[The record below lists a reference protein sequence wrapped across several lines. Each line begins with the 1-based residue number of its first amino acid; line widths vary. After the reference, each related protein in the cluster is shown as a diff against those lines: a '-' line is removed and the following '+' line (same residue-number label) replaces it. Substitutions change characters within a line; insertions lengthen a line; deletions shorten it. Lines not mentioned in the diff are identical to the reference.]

1 MEWIDHVILLSSGL
15 IVLSILVGLV
25 STRFGAPLLLVFLI
39 LGMLAGEDGPGGI
52 QFANYSVAYTVG
64 SIALAII
71 LFDGGLRTERKDF
84 RDVLGP
90 AATLSSVGVVITATI
105 TGLAAKW
112 FMGIGWVEGLL
123 VGAIVA
129 STDAA
134 AVFFLLNVRGVR
146 LRDRLRATLEVEAG
160 LNDPMAVFLT
170 LTFLTILQVTANTP
184 IETTVLN
191 LTTHAIVQLL
201 GGVVFG
207 VLGGSILLTLV
218 NRLSLSAGLYPVLAV
233 AGALFVFAAAQ
244 TFGASGFLAVY
255 LAGYVFGRRRH
266 KATQII
272 ERFTDGMA
280 WLSQIAMFLILGL
293 LITPSKMLP
302 MLAASVGIAAV
313 LIFVARPIAGFVCL
327 WPFKY
332 RPREIAFV
340 SWVGLRGAV
349 PIYLGTIPILAG
361 IPGSQEWF
369 AVVYMVVITSL
380 VVQGWTIGLSGR
392 WLNVV
397 LPPRP
402 AAPTRVD
409 IDLPHD
415 IGKGM
420 IAYTV
425 QPESLA
431 MRRSLARLPVPE
443 NVIIVS
449 IVRDGVLRG
458 AGDLEH
464 LAPGDDVLLLSP
476 PEHVALLDR
485 IFGAKAGGVRDTAVE
500 LLGEFTFG
508 ADTPTGAVTAMYDVK
523 LPANQRNVPLGRFME
538 THMLRRPSAGRRLRL
553 GAIELIVAET
563 RKDRITRVAIEL
575 EPQEGSIRRFD
586 PALIWMRSVL
596 WLPLEKSIGRLLP
609 RVPKPVWWRR

>member
-52 QFANYSVAYTVG
+52 EFSNYAVAYTVG

-84 RDVLGP
+84 REVLGP
-90 AATLSSVGVVITATI
+90 AAALSSVGVVITATI

-170 LTFLTILQVTANTP
+170 LTFLTILQVSANTP
-184 IETTVLN
+184 VESTVLT

-201 GGVVFG
+201 GGIVFG

-218 NRLSLSAGLYPVLAV
+218 NRLTLSAGLYPVLAV

-332 RPREIAFV
+332 SPREIGFV

-349 PIYLGTIPILAG
+349 PIYLGTIPVLAG
-361 IPGSQEWF
+361 IPGSQTWF
-369 AVVYMVVITSL
+369 TVVYMVVITSL
-380 VVQGWTIGLSGR
+380 IVQGWTIGLSGR

-402 AAPTRVD
+402 DAPPRVD

-415 IGKGM
+415 IGKSM

-425 QPESLA
+425 QPGSLA
-431 MRRSLARLPVPE
+431 MRRSMARLPLPVE
-443 NVIIVS
+443 VVVVS
-449 IVRDGVLRG
+449 IVRDGAIRAVG
-458 AGDLEH
+458 ELEH
-464 LAPGDDVLLLSP
+464 LAPGDDVLLLTP
-476 PEHVALLDR
+476 QNHVALLDR
-485 IFGAKAGGVRDTAVE
+485 VFGSKAGARDTAVE

-508 ADTPTGAVTAMYDVK
+508 ADTPTGAVTAMYDVR
-523 LPANQRNVPLGRFME
+523 LPANQRAIPLGQFME
-538 THMLRRPSAGRRLRL
+538 THMLARPSAGRRLRL

-575 EPQEGSIRRFD
+575 EPQEGSLRRFD

-596 WLPLEKSIGRLLP
+596 WLPLERWIVRLMP
-609 RVPKPVWWRR
+609 KVPKPVWWRR

>member
-1 MEWIDHVILLSSGL
+1 MEWIDHIILLSSGL
-15 IVLSILVGLV
+15 IVLSIMVGLV

-52 QFANYSVAYTVG
+52 VFNNYEVAFTVG
-64 SIALAII
+64 SLALAII

-84 RDVLGP
+84 REVMWP
-90 AATLSSVGVVITATI
+90 AATLASVGVVVTALI

-112 FMGIGWVEGLL
+112 FMGIGWIEGLV

-170 LTFLTILQVTANTP
+170 ITFLTILQIGAESPLDTAQT
-184 IETTVLN
+184 LM
-191 LTTHAIVQLL
+191 THAIVQLL
-201 GGVVFG
+201 GGIVFG
-207 VLGGSILLTLV
+207 VLGGTVLLWLV
-218 NRLSLSAGLYPVLAV
+218 NRLTLSAGLYPVLAV
-233 AGALFVFAAAQ
+233 AGGLFVYAAAQ
-244 TFGASGFLAVY
+244 SFGASGFLAVY

-293 LITPSKMLP
+293 LITPSRMLP
-302 MLAASVGIAAV
+302 VLAASIGIAAV
-313 LIFVARPIAGFVCL
+313 LIFIARPVAGFICL

-332 RPREIAFV
+332 SPREIGFV

-349 PIYLGTIPILAG
+349 PIYLGTIPVLSG

-369 AVVYMVVITSL
+369 VVVYMVVITSL

-402 AAPTRVD
+402 AAPPRVD

-431 MRRSLARLPVPE
+431 MRRSMARLPLPDEVSVVS
-443 NVIIVS
+443 VI
-449 IVRDGVLRG
+449 RDGAIRG
-458 AGDLEH
+458 PDELEH
-464 LAPGDDVLLLSP
+464 LAPGDDVLLLTPS
-476 PEHVALLDR
+476 EHVALLDR
-485 IFGAKAGGVRDTAVE
+485 VFGTKGGARDTAVE
-500 LLGEFTFG
+500 LLGEFTFP
-508 ADTPTGAVTAMYDVK
+508 AETLVGAVTELYDAKV
-523 LPANQRNVPLGRFME
+523 PANQHDVPLGEFME
-538 THMLRRPSAGRRLRL
+538 THMLSRPAAGKRLRL

-563 RKDRITRVAIEL
+563 RKDRVTRVAIEL
-575 EPQEGSIRRFD
+575 EPTEGSIRRFD
-586 PALIWMRSVL
+586 PWLIWMRSVL
-596 WLPLEKSIGRLLP
+596 WLPLERRLMALLP
-609 RVPKPVWWRR
+609 KVPKPVWWKK

>member
-52 QFANYSVAYTVG
+52 QFDNFHMAYTVG

-71 LFDGGLRTERKDF
+71 LFDGGLRTERRDF
-84 RDVLGP
+84 REVLGP
-90 AATLSSVGVVITATI
+90 AAALSTVGVVLTAAI

-112 FMGIGWVEGLL
+112 FMGIGWIEGLL

-134 AVFFLLNVRGVR
+134 AVFFLLSVRGVR
-146 LRDRLRATLEVEAG
+146 LKGRLRSTLEVEAG

-170 LTFLTILQVTANTP
+170 ITFMTILQAGAASPLATAQT
-184 IETTVLN
+184 LM
-191 LTTHAIVQLL
+191 THAIVQLL

-207 VLGGSILLTLV
+207 VLGGSLLLAVV
-218 NRLSLSAGLYPVLAV
+218 NRVTLSAGLYPVLAV
-233 AGALFVFAAAQ
+233 AGGLFVFAAAH
-244 TFGASGFLAVY
+244 TVGASGFLAVY

-280 WLSQIAMFLILGL
+280 WLAQIAMFLILGL
-293 LITPSKMLP
+293 LITPSELLP
-302 MLAASVGIAAV
+302 MLAASIGIAAV
-313 LIFVARPIAGFVCL
+313 LIFVARPVAAFLCL

-332 RPREIAFV
+332 SPREIAFV

-369 AVVYMVVITSL
+369 SVVYMVVITSL

-402 AAPTRVD
+402 AAPIRVD

-420 IAYTV
+420 LAYTV
-425 QPESLA
+425 QPGSLA
-431 MRRSLARLPVPE
+431 MRRSMARLPLPDEVTL
-443 NVIIVS
+443 VS
-449 IVRDGVLRG
+449 IIRDGRIRS
-458 AGDLEH
+458 AGELEH
-464 LAPGDDVLLLSP
+464 LAPGDDVLLLTP

-485 IFGAKAGGVRDTAVE
+485 VFGTKDGARDTAVE
-500 LLGEFTFG
+500 LLGEFTFA
-508 ADTPTGAVTAMYDVK
+508 ADTPVGAVTELYAASV
-523 LPANQRNVPLGRFME
+523 PANQRDLPLGQFME
-538 THMLRRPSAGRRLRL
+538 THLLTRPSAGKRLRL

-563 RKDRITRVAIEL
+563 RKGRITRVAIEL
-575 EPQEGSIRRFD
+575 EPMEVSIRRLD
-586 PALIWMRSVL
+586 PWLIWMRSVL
-596 WLPLEKSIGRLLP
+596 WLPLEKRLGRLLP
-609 RVPKPVWWRR
+609 KVPKPAWWRR

>member
-52 QFANYSVAYTVG
+52 QFDNFHMAYTVG

-71 LFDGGLRTERKDF
+71 LFDGGLRTERRDF
-84 RDVLGP
+84 REVLGP
-90 AATLSSVGVVITATI
+90 AAALSTVGVVLTAAI

-112 FMGIGWVEGLL
+112 FMGIGWIEGLL

-134 AVFFLLNVRGVR
+134 AVFFLLSVRGVR
-146 LRDRLRATLEVEAG
+146 LKGRLRSTLEVEAG

-170 LTFLTILQVTANTP
+170 ITFMTILQAGAASPLATAQT
-184 IETTVLN
+184 LM
-191 LTTHAIVQLL
+191 THAIVQLL

-207 VLGGSILLTLV
+207 VLGGSLLLAVV
-218 NRLSLSAGLYPVLAV
+218 NRVTLSAGLYPVLAV
-233 AGALFVFAAAQ
+233 AGGLFVFAAAH
-244 TFGASGFLAVY
+244 TVGASGFLAVY

-280 WLSQIAMFLILGL
+280 WLAQIAMFLILGL
-293 LITPSKMLP
+293 LITPSELLP
-302 MLAASVGIAAV
+302 MLAASIGIAAV
-313 LIFVARPIAGFVCL
+313 LIFVARPVAAFLCL

-332 RPREIAFV
+332 SPREIAFV

-369 AVVYMVVITSL
+369 SVVYMVVITSL

-402 AAPTRVD
+402 AAPIRVD

-420 IAYTV
+420 LAYTV
-425 QPESLA
+425 QPGSLA
-431 MRRSLARLPVPE
+431 MRRSMARLPLPDEVTL
-443 NVIIVS
+443 VS
-449 IVRDGVLRG
+449 IIRDGRIRS
-458 AGDLEH
+458 AGELEH
-464 LAPGDDVLLLSP
+464 LAPGDDVLLLTP

-485 IFGAKAGGVRDTAVE
+485 VFGTKDGARDTAVE
-500 LLGEFTFG
+500 LLGEFTFA
-508 ADTPTGAVTAMYDVK
+508 ADTPVGAVTELYAASV
-523 LPANQRNVPLGRFME
+523 PANQRDLPLGQFME
-538 THMLRRPSAGRRLRL
+538 THLLTRPSAGKRLRL

-563 RKDRITRVAIEL
+563 RKGRITRVAIEL
-575 EPQEGSIRRFD
+575 EPMEGSIRRFD
-586 PALIWMRSVL
+586 PWLIWMRSVL
-596 WLPLEKSIGRLLP
+596 WLPLEKRLGRLLP
-609 RVPKPVWWRR
+609 KVPKPAWWRR

>member
-1 MEWIDHVILLSSGL
+1 MEWIDHIIMLSSGL

-52 QFANYSVAYTVG
+52 YFDNFHVAYAVG
-64 SIALAII
+64 SLALAII

-84 RDVLGP
+84 RDVLAP
-90 AATLSSVGVVITATI
+90 AATLASVGVVITAAI
-105 TGLAAKW
+105 AGLAAKW
-112 FMGIGWVEGLL
+112 FMGVGWIEGLL
-123 VGAIVA
+123 VGSIVA

-170 LTFLTILQVTANTP
+170 ITFLTILQASNASPMDTAQT
-184 IETTVLN
+184 LM
-191 LTTHAIVQLL
+191 THAIVQLL

-207 VLGGSILLTLV
+207 VLGGSLLLTMV
-218 NRLSLSAGLYPVLAV
+218 NRLNLSAGLYPVLAV
-233 AGALFVFAAAQ
+233 AGGLLVFAAAQ
-244 TFGASGFLAVY
+244 SFGASGFLAVY

-266 KATQII
+266 KATQLI

-293 LITPSKMLP
+293 LITPSKLLP
-302 MLAASVGIAAV
+302 MLAASIGIAAV
-313 LIFVARPIAGFVCL
+313 LIFIARPVAGFVCL
-327 WPFKY
+327 WPYKFS
-332 RPREIAFV
+332 PREIGFV

-361 IPGSQEWF
+361 VPGSQEWF
-369 AVVYMVVITSL
+369 SVVYMVVITSL

-402 AAPTRVD
+402 AAPPRID

-420 IAYTV
+420 MAYTV
-425 QPESLA
+425 QPDSLA
-431 MRRSLARLPVPE
+431 MRRSMARLPLPDEVS
-443 NVIIVS
+443 VVS
-449 IVRDGVLRG
+449 IIRDGTIRG
-458 AGDLEH
+458 ASEVEH
-464 LAPGDDVLLLSP
+464 LAPGDDVLLLTPS
-476 PEHVALLDR
+476 EHVALLDR
-485 IFGAKAGGVRDTAVE
+485 VFGTKGGARDTAVD
-500 LLGEFTFG
+500 LLGEFTFA
-508 ADTPTGAVTAMYDVK
+508 ADTPVGAVTEIYDAVV
-523 LPANQRNVPLGRFME
+523 PANQRDVPLGQFME
-538 THMLRRPSAGRRLRL
+538 THLLTRPSAGKRLRL

-563 RKDRITRVAIEL
+563 RKDRVTRVAIEL
-575 EPQEGSIRRFD
+575 EPMEGSIRRFD
-586 PALIWMRSVL
+586 PWLIWMRSVL
-596 WLPLEKSIGRLLP
+596 WLPLERRLLAILP
-609 RVPKPVWWRR
+609 KIPKPVWWGR

>member
-1 MEWIDHVILLSSGL
+1 MGWIDHIILLSSGL

-52 QFANYSVAYTVG
+52 LFDNYLVAYTVG
-64 SIALAII
+64 SLALAII

-84 RDVLGP
+84 REVLAP
-90 AATLSSVGVVITATI
+90 AATLSSIGVVITAVI

-146 LRDRLRATLEVEAG
+146 LRERLRATLEVEAG

-170 LTFLTILQVTANTP
+170 ITFLTILQAGAESPLATAQT
-184 IETTVLN
+184 LMS
-191 LTTHAIVQLL
+191 HAIVQLL
-201 GGVVFG
+201 GGIVFG
-207 VLGGSILLTLV
+207 MLGGSLLLAIV
-218 NRLSLSAGLYPVLAV
+218 NRLTLSAGLYPVLAV
-233 AGALFVFAAAQ
+233 AGGLFIFSAAQ

-302 MLAASVGIAAV
+302 MLAASIGIAAV
-313 LIFVARPIAGFVCL
+313 LIFIARPVAGFLCL
-327 WPFKY
+327 WPYKY
-332 RPREIAFV
+332 SPREIGFV

-369 AVVYMVVITSL
+369 GVVYMVVITSL
-380 VVQGWTIGLSGR
+380 VVQGWTIGVAGR
-392 WLNVV
+392 WLHVV

-402 AAPTRVD
+402 AAPPRVD

-415 IGKGM
+415 IGKDM
-420 IAYTV
+420 LAYTV
-425 QPESLA
+425 QPGSLA
-431 MRRSLARLPVPE
+431 MRRSMARLPLPDEVSL
-443 NVIIVS
+443 VS
-449 IVRDGVLRG
+449 IIRDGTIQS
-458 AGDLEH
+458 AADLQH
-464 LAPGDDVLLLSP
+464 LAPGDDVLLLTTQ
-476 PEHVALLDR
+476 EHVALLDR
-485 IFGAKAGGVRDTAVE
+485 VFGSKGGARDTAVE
-500 LLGEFTFG
+500 LLGEFTFA
-508 ADTPTGAVTAMYDVK
+508 ADTPVGAVTELYDARV
-523 LPANQRNVPLGRFME
+523 PANQRGVPLGEFME
-538 THMLRRPSAGRRLRL
+538 THLLTRPSAGKRLRL

-575 EPQEGSIRRFD
+575 EPMEGSIRRFD
-586 PALIWMRSVL
+586 PWLIWMRSVL
-596 WLPLEKSIGRLLP
+596 WLPLERRLMRLVP
-609 RVPKPVWWRR
+609 RGPKPAWWRR

>member
-1 MEWIDHVILLSSGL
+1 M
-15 IVLSILVGLV
+15 VGLV

-52 QFANYSVAYTVG
+52 HFDNYHVAFTVG
-64 SIALAII
+64 SLALAII

-84 RDVLGP
+84 REVMWP
-90 AATLSSVGVVITATI
+90 AATLSSLGVVITATI

-112 FMGIGWVEGLL
+112 FMGIGWVEGLV

-170 LTFLTILQVTANTP
+170 ITFLTILRIGAEAPLDTAQQ
-184 IETTVLN
+184 LM
-191 LTTHAIVQLL
+191 THAIVQLL
-201 GGVVFG
+201 GGIVFG
-207 VLGGSILLTLV
+207 VLGGTVLLSLV
-218 NRLSLSAGLYPVLAV
+218 NRLTLSAGLYPVLAV
-233 AGALFVFAAAQ
+233 AGALFVYAAAQ
-244 TFGASGFLAVY
+244 SFGASGFLAVY

-293 LITPSKMLP
+293 LITPSKLLP
-302 MLAASVGIAAV
+302 MLAASIGIAAV
-313 LIFVARPIAGFVCL
+313 LIFIARPVAGFLCL

-332 RPREIAFV
+332 SMREIGFV

-349 PIYLGTIPILAG
+349 PIYLGTIPILSG

-369 AVVYMVVITSL
+369 NVVYMVVITSL

-402 AAPTRVD
+402 SAPPRVD

-415 IGKGM
+415 IGKDM
-420 IAYTV
+420 LAYTV

-431 MRRSLARLPVPE
+431 MRRSMARLPLPDEVSVVS
-443 NVIIVS
+443 VI
-449 IVRDGVLRG
+449 RDGAIRG
-458 AGDLEH
+458 PGELEH
-464 LAPGDDVLLLSP
+464 LAPGDDVLLLTP
-476 PEHVALLDR
+476 TEHVALLDR
-485 IFGAKAGGVRDTAVE
+485 VFGTKGGARDTAVD
-500 LLGEFTFG
+500 LLGEFTFA
-508 ADTPTGAVTAMYDVK
+508 ADTPAGALTELYDIRV
-523 LPANQRNVPLGRFME
+523 PSNQHGVPLGEFIE
-538 THMLRRPSAGRRLRL
+538 THMLTRPSAGKRLRL

-563 RKDRITRVAIEL
+563 KKDRVTRVAIEL
-575 EPQEGSIRRFD
+575 EPMEGSIRRFD
-586 PALIWMRSVL
+586 PWLIWMRSVL
-596 WLPLEKSIGRLLP
+596 WLPLERRLRAVLP
-609 RVPKPVWWRR
+609 KVPKPAWWRR

>member
-15 IVLSILVGLV
+15 IVLSIMVGLV

-52 QFANYSVAYTVG
+52 QFDNYYVAFTVG
-64 SIALAII
+64 SLALAII

-84 RDVLGP
+84 REVLWP
-90 AATLSSVGVVITATI
+90 AATLSSIGVVITATI

-170 LTFLTILQVTANTP
+170 ITFLTILRIGAESPLATV
-184 IETTVLN
+184 ETLI
-191 LTTHAIVQLL
+191 THAFVQLL
-201 GGVVFG
+201 GGILFG
-207 VLGGSILLTLV
+207 VIGGSVLLWTV
-218 NRLSLSAGLYPVLAV
+218 NRLTLSAGLYPVLAV
-233 AGALFVFAAAQ
+233 AGGLFVYAAAQ

-313 LIFVARPIAGFVCL
+313 LIFVARPVAGFLCL
-327 WPFKY
+327 WPFRY
-332 RPREIAFV
+332 SMREIGFV

-349 PIYLGTIPILAG
+349 PIYLGTIPILSG
-361 IPGSQEWF
+361 VPGSQTWF
-369 AVVYMVVITSL
+369 TVVYMVVITSL
-380 VVQGWTIGLSGR
+380 VVQGWTIGLAGR
-392 WLNVV
+392 WLHVV

-402 AAPTRVD
+402 AAPPRVD

-425 QPESLA
+425 QPGSLA
-431 MRRSLARLPVPE
+431 MRRSMARLPLPE
-443 NVIIVS
+443 EVSVVSVI
-449 IVRDGVLRG
+449 RDGTIRG
-458 AGDLEH
+458 GADLEH
-464 LAPGDDVLLLSP
+464 LAPGDDVLLLTPS
-476 PEHVALLDR
+476 EHVALLDR
-485 IFGAKAGGVRDTAVE
+485 VFGTKGGARDTAVE
-500 LLGEFTFG
+500 LLGEFTFA
-508 ADTPTGAVTAMYDVK
+508 ADTPVGALTELYDTKV
-523 LPANQRNVPLGRFME
+523 PANQRNMPVGEFIE
-538 THMLRRPSAGRRLRL
+538 THMLTRPSAGKRLRL

-563 RKDRITRVAIEL
+563 RKDRVTRVAVEL
-575 EPQEGSIRRFD
+575 EPMEGSIRRFD
-586 PALIWMRSVL
+586 PWLIWTRAVL
-596 WLPLEKSIGRLLP
+596 WLPLERRLGALMP
-609 RVPKPVWWRR
+609 RVPKPAWWRR

>member
-1 MEWIDHVILLSSGL
+1 VEWIDHVILLSSGL

-52 QFANYSVAYTVG
+52 QFANFHAAYTVG

-84 RDVLGP
+84 REVLGP
-90 AATLSSVGVVITATI
+90 AATLSSLGVLITAAI
-105 TGLAAKW
+105 TGFAAKW
-112 FMGIGWVEGLL
+112 FMGIGWLEGLL
-123 VGAIVA
+123 VGSIVA

-170 LTFLTILQVTANTP
+170 VTFLTILQMSGQSS
-184 IETTVLN
+184 IETTVQTLM
-191 LTTHAIVQLL
+191 TQAIVQLL
-201 GGVVFG
+201 GGVAFG
-207 VLGGSILLTLV
+207 VLGGSILLSLV
-218 NRLSLSAGLYPVLAV
+218 NRLTLSAGLYPVLAV
-233 AGALFVFAAAQ
+233 AGGLFVFAAAQ

-293 LITPSKMLP
+293 LITPSRMLP
-302 MLAASVGIAAV
+302 MLAASIGIAAV
-313 LIFVARPIAGFVCL
+313 LIFVARPVAGFVCL
-327 WPFKY
+327 WPFRY
-332 RPREIAFV
+332 SLREIGFV

-361 IPGSQEWF
+361 IPGSQNWF
-369 AVVYMVVITSL
+369 SVVYMVVITSL

-402 AAPTRVD
+402 AAPPRVD

-415 IGKGM
+415 IGRGM
-420 IAYTV
+420 IAYAV
-425 QPESLA
+425 QPGSLA
-431 MRRSLARLPVPE
+431 TRRRLERLPLPDEVS
-443 NVIIVS
+443 VVS
-449 IVRDGVLRG
+449 IVRDGAIRAMG
-458 AGDLEH
+458 EMER
-464 LAPGDDVLLLSP
+464 LAPGDDVLLVTPS
-476 PEHVALLDR
+476 EHVALLDR
-485 IFGAKAGGVRDTAVE
+485 IFGAKAGARDTAVE
-500 LLGEFTFG
+500 LLGEFTFA
-508 ADTPTGAVTAMYDVK
+508 ADTPVGAVTELYDVK
-523 LPANQRNVPLGRFME
+523 VPANQRGVPLGQFME
-538 THMLRRPSAGRRLRL
+538 THMLTRPSAGKRLRL

-563 RKDRITRVAIEL
+563 RKDRVTRVAIDL

-586 PALIWMRSVL
+586 PWLIWMRSTW
-596 WLPLEKSIGRLLP
+596 WLPLERRLLAALP
-609 RVPKPVWWRR
+609 KMPKPAWKRR